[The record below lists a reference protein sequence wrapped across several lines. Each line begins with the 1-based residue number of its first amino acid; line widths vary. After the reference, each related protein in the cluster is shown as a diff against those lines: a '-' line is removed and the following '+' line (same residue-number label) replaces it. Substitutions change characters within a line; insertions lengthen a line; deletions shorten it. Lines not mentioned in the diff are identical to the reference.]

1 MSTRAGYVLATRHP
15 WPCLLFL
22 LPLLLIYECG
32 VVWLGGTQPEAL
44 RNGADHWL
52 RWALESFGLNQLY
65 WPPVLLGGVLFLW
78 GWLRWN
84 DRPGDLFGLWL
95 GMAIESVLFALGLWA
110 LSRALGPLLDELGI
124 ELNQSPR
131 LTHAVGQIVTFI
143 GAGIYEETLFR
154 LMLFA
159 GLAWLLRRLVGLLL
173 ATLLAALASA
183 ALFSAAHHIGPF
195 GEPFNA
201 YVFLFRALAGL
212 YFAGLLQLRG
222 FGIAVG
228 AHACYDVLVGASVG

>member
-1 MSTRAGYVLATRHP
+1 MSNRAGYLLATRHP

-22 LPLLLIYECG
+22 LPLLATYECG

-52 RWALESFGLNQLY
+52 RWALESFGLSQLY

-78 GWLRWN
+78 GWIRWH

-124 ELNQSPR
+124 ELNQSPH

-154 LMLFA
+154 LLLFA
-159 GLAWLLRRLVGLLL
+159 GLAWLLRRLFGLLL

-183 ALFSAAHHIGPF
+183 VLFSFAHHIGPF

-212 YFAGLLQLRG
+212 YFAGLLQVRG

>member
-44 RNGADHWL
+44 RNGADH
-52 RWALESFGLNQLY
+52 
-65 WPPVLLGGVLFLW
+65 
-78 GWLRWN
+78 WLRWN